1 MAEHR
6 TPMSRA
12 RGLGAAHAGTEHFWQ
27 SRITSV
33 ALVPLTIFLIGLL
46 VALAGK
52 DYATVAATLGRPA
65 VAIPMILFVLITAH
79 HMKIGMQVVIEDYV
93 HDRGLKLA
101 LLLLNMFF
109 SYAIGAVAAFALIKL
124 SLGV

>member
-1 MAEHR
+1 
-6 TPMSRA
+6 
-12 RGLGAAHAGTEHFWQ
+12 
-27 SRITSV
+27 
-33 ALVPLTIFLIGLL
+33 
-46 VALAGK
+46 
-52 DYATVAATLGRPA
+52 
-65 VAIPMILFVLITAH
+65 MILFVLITAH

-93 HDRGLKLA
+93 HDRGAKLA